1 MQGVITGRDV
11 LKNLPL
17 IWREFGTRCA
27 ISALRAVLTGKKTTF
42 RSITVDGSEIE
53 FSDGFTD
60 LHTRVYERTLAGD
73 GFGIAE
79 ARPSI
84 QLVHDLRKAPLSKA
98 EGDGHPMVAGARGAP

>member
-42 RSITVDGSEIE
+42 LDVACTQSGALPQPPAETPRRTWRS
-53 FSDGFTD
+53 
-60 LHTRVYERTLAGD
+60 
-73 GFGIAE
+73 
-79 ARPSI
+79 
-84 QLVHDLRKAPLSKA
+84 
-98 EGDGHPMVAGARGAP
+98 